1 MRVARIGY
9 GYFNL
14 TGGLFQMSNNGAISR
29 FNLNESNA
37 AAVGVGY
44 VGGAGVV
51 VAVWPDGSTS
61 SLTATAGSV
70 LPLRLIRVNSTSTTA
85 TLLVALYTI

>member
-1 MRVARIGY
+1 MDGTLT
-9 GYFNL
+9 FNSGKAI
-14 TGGLFQMSNNGAISR
+14 TPSNTVNFDGTTWS
-29 FNLNESNA
+29 A
-37 AAVGVGY
+37 AATQAPIAAQGLY

>member
-1 MRVARIGY
+1 MDGTLT
-9 GYFNL
+9 FNSGKAI
-14 TGGLFQMSNNGAISR
+14 TPSNTVNFDGTTWSATAAQAPIAAQGL
-29 FNLNESNA
+29 
-37 AAVGVGY
+37 Y